1 MGRVHEKIH
10 RKAQEKDGLT
20 LLKEGRYE
28 KAKVVFQEDIREKK
42 NLKKAYYG
50 AGIACFELG
59 EYEEAILYFELA
71 LQSKAE
77 QTGTIASFL
86 GACYMK
92 TEQYEKALDA
102 YENALADGTLTDHLE
117 QEANYNLIAVY
128 ERMGNWDVAKVQI
141 EKYIQNPIAEAV
153 IRGEVA
159 KHSKIVVDLKDG
171 KIDLTIDT
179 M

>member
-1 MGRVHEKIH
+1 MKKHILIVALFAIVLCAC
-10 RKAQEKDGLT
+10 KAQEKDGLT

-59 EYEEAILYFELA
+59 EYEEAISYFELA

-128 ERMGNWDVAKVQI
+128 ERMGNWDAAKVQI
-141 EKYIQNPIAEAV
+141 EKYIQKYPNDPRVEKEQDFLEK
-153 IRGEVA
+153 R
-159 KHSKIVVDLKDG
+159 
-171 KIDLTIDT
+171 
-179 M
+179 